1 MKNNHPNLPTEALAI
16 LNSANSPEH
25 TGPLTPY
32 VERLCE
38 LLAEERAL
46 CDRLATYARHNYR
59 ENSLDDEAYEEMLEA
74 YTAHRAKEANHG
86 ND

>member
-1 MKNNHPNLPTEALAI
+1 MKNNHPNLPLEALAI

-38 LLAEERAL
+38 LLAEANAL
-46 CDRLATYARHNYR
+46 CDRLAESLRARTQNTQDRNPKVLSDYA
-59 ENSLDDEAYEEMLEA
+59 
-74 YTAHRAKEANHG
+74 AHRAKEAK
-86 ND
+86 